1 MDEKQFAELEES
13 LREGMAIIRGE
24 REPARTFRFDAPDVK
39 AIRETLK
46 LSQQQFASL
55 LGISKRTLQN
65 WEQGRR
71 SPEGPARVLLQVA
84 AKHPRALLDAVREKP
99 AAD

>member
-1 MDEKQFAELEES
+1 MDEKMFAELEES
-13 LREGMAIIRGE
+13 LREGMEIVRGE
-24 REPARTFRFDAPDVK
+24 KQPSRTFQLDAPDIK
-39 AIRETLK
+39 AIRENMHLT
-46 LSQQQFASL
+46 QQQFAAL
-55 LGISKRTLQN
+55 MGISMRTLQN

-84 AKHPRALLDAVREKP
+84 AKHPQALLDVVHSV